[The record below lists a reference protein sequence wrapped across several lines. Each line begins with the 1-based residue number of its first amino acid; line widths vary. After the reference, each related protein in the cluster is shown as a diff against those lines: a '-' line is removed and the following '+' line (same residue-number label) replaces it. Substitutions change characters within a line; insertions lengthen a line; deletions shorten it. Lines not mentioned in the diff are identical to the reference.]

1 MTYTTQDQANLK
13 RALAQ
18 FTGSE
23 CVYRHPLSRRVRYS
37 EGVQYLC
44 ETAQCYWLLDL
55 IAILDPKGAALMPEM
70 EFWTLTV
77 HADASATLV
86 CEEDEGK
93 PVYERKISWTD
104 FPLPEIKL
112 WCANGILYLPSEH

>member
-1 MTYTTQDQANLK
+1 MTHNAQDAANLK

-23 CVYRHPLSRRVRYS
+23 VVYRHPLSRRIRYT
-37 EGVQYLC
+37 EGVQYLA
-44 ETAQCYWLLDL
+44 EMAQCYWLLDM
-55 IAILDPKGAALMPEM
+55 IALMEPEIAAQMPEM

-77 HADASATLV
+77 HADESATLV
-86 CEEDEGK
+86 CEADAGIT
-93 PVYERKISWTD
+93 VYERKITWTD